1 MCNNY
6 FYPSFHL
13 CAYVAIYGHFIE
25 ILMDNNLNDIKLDG
39 NSHISTNEFVRMV
52 LGSLQDYAIFTT
64 DKDLVINCWCA
75 GSTKLFG
82 YQPEEVIGK
91 SCDIIF
97 TEEDKNNNIPRMEM
111 ENALKDGRAINNRW
125 HVTKEGSLFYAYGQ
139 MFPMKDDH
147 EELIGFVKILRDLT
161 EKKIAEDALNKH
173 MKELEELITHK
184 ENILAILSHD
194 LRSPLAAIIEISD
207 HLKSNVDD
215 MDHSE
220 IKQMLDI
227 LYQASTEELDMLD
240 YLLEW
245 ARIKYASEVFSPSM
259 LDLNN
264 CIRKVFNLLGEVA
277 TTNSIILQN
286 DVPAGT
292 AVFADKK
299 MLLSILQNLL
309 SNALKY
315 SRPMGIIKVSASTK
329 NNKVLIKVEDT
340 GIGMSK
346 EKLEKLFK
354 PQLKPLSHL
363 RKEDKGAGIGLLLV
377 KGFVEKNGGEVCAES
392 EEGKGTAFYFTLPES
407 EPSEKELSADK
418 VNVHKEV

>member
-1 MCNNY
+1 
-6 FYPSFHL
+6 
-13 CAYVAIYGHFIE
+13 
-25 ILMDNNLNDIKLDG
+25 MDNSLHDIKLNG
-39 NSHISTNEFVRMV
+39 NKQISTDEFVRLV
-52 LGSLQDYAIFTT
+52 VGSLQDYAIFTT

-82 YQPEEVIGK
+82 YEPEEVIGK
-91 SCDIIF
+91 LCDIIF
-97 TEEDKNNNIPRMEM
+97 TEEDRNNSIPKLEM
-111 ENALKDGRAINNRW
+111 ENALKEGRTTNNRW
-125 HVTKEGSLFYAYGQ
+125 HVTKDGSLFYAYEQ
-139 MFPMKDDH
+139 MFPLKDEK
-147 EELIGFVKILRDLT
+147 EEIIGFVKILRDLT

-207 HLKSNVDD
+207 HLKSHVDE
-215 MDHSE
+215 MEHAE

-259 LDLNN
+259 LDLSN
-264 CIRKVFNLLGEVA
+264 CIRKVFNLMGELA
-277 TTNSIILQN
+277 TVNSVSLQN
-286 DVPAGT
+286 EVPGGI

-315 SRPMGIIKVSASTK
+315 SRPMGIIKVSATTK
-329 NNKVLIKVEDT
+329 KDKVLVKVEDT
-340 GIGMSK
+340 GVGMSK

-354 PQLKPLSHL
+354 PQLKSLSHL
-363 RKEDKGAGIGLLLV
+363 RKEDEGAGIGLLLV
-377 KGFVEKNGGEVCAES
+377 KGFVEKNGGEICAES
-392 EEGKGTAFYFTLPES
+392 VEGEGTTFYFTLPGS
-407 EPSEKELSADK
+407 ETTKKQLSTDR
-418 VNVHKEV
+418 VNLKNEA